1 MIKTGFSLIFT
12 LAVLT
17 SLSVAIAQEETAILI
32 GTDVKEWHAI
42 AVALISENRHEEAV
56 KYYDRILE
64 KNPNDVK
71 ALMNKGSIL
80 KDLERYEESIKYYD
94 MILEKNPNDV
104 KALANKGISL
114 AFLRDWAEAEKSI
127 FRAVELEPDNKDV
140 ESIKFQFFEG
150 VPSKLAHDSVY
161 DINLRVT
168 VRDSSGNLVS
178 VSDASNT
185 RYLPYSITDEIFDKY
200 IVEEKIMLS
209 GKMYDIAQRTDVMIA
224 PDDASGAFGW
234 SVTKYGHEFD
244 IFLGFIPMVLT
255 EPDDEITTEWRILKE
270 II

>member
-56 KYYDRILE
+56 KYYDR
-64 KNPNDVK
+64 
-71 ALMNKGSIL
+71 
-80 KDLERYEESIKYYD
+80 
-94 MILEKNPNDV
+94 ILEKNPNDV